1 MCVGCAYAVLHEW
14 KIENHFKRPPLTSLR
29 QGLFNVHYCVRQAG
43 WPGAFG
49 GSVRFISDV
58 SIAAQDLWWCRLA
71 WLSTGDGDAESPLSY
86 LCSIFLTM
94 PSLSLIAFFFFFT
107 KLPVSFS
114 CFLSLASFS
123 PLFSSSHSSS
133 CPQNLYSPPPN
144 LLPLYYINIS
154 KHPLLLI
161 CRDTFVCPGETMLL
175 PQFDISLPSPSLPL
189 YCKGPWVMWLS
200 RHGLSVLPS
209 FPKSITGSLKHHPF
223 FQAKPLRPE
232 DMRSP
237 RTFTF
242 YFLLLVI
249 CSSEAALSTPTEP
262 IVQPSVSKA
271 KPAVISSAQVFD
283 FPVRSQSENSS
294 LKQWGRRGFWDSV
307 ANVTVSQSEITSIRR
322 ASLTRLP
329 SPHPSRLRGC
339 VQQEKF

>member
-1 MCVGCAYAVLHEW
+1 MMVPPRLAFHGWWRCR
-14 KIENHFKRPPLTSLR
+14 IPPL
-29 QGLFNVHYCVRQAG
+29 LFVQHFSHNAITQ
-43 WPGAFG
+43 PN
-49 GSVRFISDV
+49 
-58 SIAAQDLWWCRLA
+58 SI
-71 WLSTGDGDAESPLSY
+71 
-86 LCSIFLTM
+86 
-94 PSLSLIAFFFFFT
+94 FFFFT
-107 KLPVSFS
+107 KLPISFS

-123 PLFSSSHSSS
+123 PLFFSPHPSS
-133 CPQNLYSPPPN
+133 CPQNLYSPTCY
-144 LLPLYYINIS
+144 LCITHVNIS
-154 KHPLLLI
+154 KHPLLPILW
-161 CRDTFVCPGETMLL
+161 DMFASPGETMFL

-200 RHGLSVLPS
+200 GHGLSVLPS

-307 ANVTVSQSEITSIRR
+307 ANVTMLHNLKSLVSGELTQ
-322 ASLTRLP
+322 ASF
-329 SPHPSRLRGC
+329 PH
-339 VQQEKF
+339 